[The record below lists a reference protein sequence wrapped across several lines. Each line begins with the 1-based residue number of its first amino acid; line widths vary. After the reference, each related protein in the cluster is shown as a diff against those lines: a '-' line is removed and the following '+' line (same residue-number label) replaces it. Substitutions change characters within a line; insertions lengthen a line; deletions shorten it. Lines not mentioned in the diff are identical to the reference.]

1 MLTFSEFHFKQIEI
15 NLYYSN
21 YYYNLFFTI
30 CHFHFIA
37 PVDALVRVPS
47 PYFDTVCHLVTTVPD
62 VDKSFSIAAN
72 SILEHFISNH
82 GSPIDVATDRL
93 RFLIQKVEQSLHI

>member
-1 MLTFSEFHFKQIEI
+1 MLTFSEFHFKQIAI

-47 PYFDTVCHLVTTVPD
+47 PYFDKVVTTVRD

-72 SILEHFISNH
+72 SILEHFNH
-82 GSPIDVATDRL
+82 GSPIDVATDQL
-93 RFLIQKVEQSLHI
+93 RFLIRKVEQSLHI